1 MDHFEQE
8 LKKSLR
14 RRGPSPEFA
23 ARVLGAVGRQSRP
36 ELLRRRPWLSLFG
49 LRGLAAVALVVMI
62 LGSALTYRHERQRTE
77 GEGARQQVM
86 VALQIA
92 SAKMRLAQSK
102 VQNLSE
108 R

>member
-1 MDHFEQE
+1 MDDFEQA

-14 RRGPSPEFA
+14 HQEPPPEFT
-23 ARVLGAVGRQSRP
+23 ARVLGAVARQTRP
-36 ELLRRRPWLSLFG
+36 EPPSRRRWLAPFG
-49 LRGLAAVALVVMI
+49 LRGLAAVALIAII
-62 LGSALTYRHERQRTE
+62 LGSALMYRREEQRTE
-77 GEGARQQVM
+77 GEAARQQVM

>member
-1 MDHFEQE
+1 
-8 LKKSLR
+8 
-14 RRGPSPEFA
+14 
-23 ARVLGAVGRQSRP
+23 
-36 ELLRRRPWLSLFG
+36 
-49 LRGLAAVALVVMI
+49 MI
-62 LGSALTYRHERQRTE
+62 LGSALMYRHEEQRTE
-77 GEGARQQVM
+77 GEAARQQVM

>member
-14 RRGPSPEFA
+14 RREPSSEFTARLLA
-23 ARVLGAVGRQSRP
+23 ALARQTRP
-36 ELLRRRPWLSLFG
+36 EPPSRSPWLSLFG
-49 LRGLAAVALVVMI
+49 SRGLAAVALIVMI
-62 LGSALTYRHERQRTE
+62 LGSALMYRHEEQRTE
-77 GEGARQQVM
+77 GEAARQQVM